1 MSKLTDIISEY
12 KRLGI
17 TDQIDYEK
25 LYLYSIITHS
35 TAVEGST
42 VTELENQLMFDEGI
56 TPNKPLTEQLMNLDL
71 KNTYTEALTIAK
83 QHIDYRVEL
92 LCHLSGLV
100 MKNTGTEYNTMLG
113 SFNSAKG
120 DIRLLNVK
128 AGRGGKSYMSYQK
141 VPQRLEDYCNW
152 LNTQRRNISA
162 DDIDKIYE
170 LSFLA
175 HYNLVYIHPWADGNG
190 RMSRLVMNMLQSE
203 FGVIPSIVKKEK
215 REEYIKS
222 LDKSQ
227 TEGDPAAFVDFMCKH
242 HIDNLD
248 SIIKDYKK
256 SIEDDTLN
264 LENDT
269 LNDTLKLTDKERQI
283 LNLIKSDNNI
293 TIEEIINKTG
303 FSRPTVTRAIST
315 MKDHHILERAGS
327 KKNGH
332 WVVY

>member
-1 MSKLTDIISEY
+1 
-12 KRLGI
+12 
-17 TDQIDYEK
+17 
-25 LYLYSIITHS
+25 
-35 TAVEGST
+35 
-42 VTELENQLMFDEGI
+42 
-56 TPNKPLTEQLMNLDL
+56 
-71 KNTYTEALTIAK
+71 
-83 QHIDYRVEL
+83 
-92 LCHLSGLV
+92 
-100 MKNTGTEYNTMLG
+100 
-113 SFNSAKG
+113 
-120 DIRLLNVK
+120 
-128 AGRGGKSYMSYQK
+128 MSYQK

-175 HYNLVYIHPWADGNG
+175 HYNLIYIHPWADGNG

-222 LDKSQ
+222 LDKSP

-269 LNDTLKLTDKERQI
+269 LNDTLNLTDKERI
-283 LNLIKSDNNI
+283 LILID
-293 TIEEIINKTG
+293 
-303 FSRPTVTRAIST
+303 TVQGCVYTNR
-315 MKDHHILERAGS
+315 ERYFLW
-327 KKNGH
+327 KKYGK
-332 WVVY
+332 

>member
-1 MSKLTDIISEY
+1 
-12 KRLGI
+12 
-17 TDQIDYEK
+17 
-25 LYLYSIITHS
+25 
-35 TAVEGST
+35 
-42 VTELENQLMFDEGI
+42 
-56 TPNKPLTEQLMNLDL
+56 
-71 KNTYTEALTIAK
+71 
-83 QHIDYRVEL
+83 
-92 LCHLSGLV
+92 
-100 MKNTGTEYNTMLG
+100 
-113 SFNSAKG
+113 
-120 DIRLLNVK
+120 
-128 AGRGGKSYMSYQK
+128 MSYQK

-269 LNDTLKLTDKERQI
+269 LNDTLNLTEKEYTVLKIIQS
-283 LNLIKSDNNI
+283 NLII
-293 TIEEIINKTG
+293 TTNQIVQITG
-303 FSRPTVTRAIST
+303 FSRPTVMRAIKT
-315 MKDHHILERAGS
+315 LKEKKLLERLDS
-327 KKNGH
+327 KKTGSWKVNI
-332 WVVY
+332 

>member
-17 TDQIDYEK
+17 PDQIDYEK

-71 KNTYTEALTIAK
+71 KNTYAEALTIANR
-83 QHIDYRVEL
+83 HIDYSVEL

-120 DIRLLNVK
+120 DLRLLNVK

-303 FSRPTVTRAIST
+303 FSRPTVTRAISN